1 MMNKSSENLIQLN
14 QSSILKMMYDI
25 PGNDHCADCNERE
38 PTWASINLGIL
49 ICLNCSG
56 VHRSLGVHIS
66 KVRSLTLDIWDLET
80 LMHMLKLGNAK
91 MNALFEA
98 NSSNPGDLIKP
109 TLGSPRTSREA
120 WIIAKYQQKL
130 FLK

>member
-66 KVRSLTLDIWDLET
+66 KVRSLTLDHWDPELVMFMG
-80 LMHMLKLGNAK
+80 LLGNDK
-91 MNALFEA
+91 VNEFLEYDSSNTSHTKP
-98 NSSNPGDLIKP
+98 NSSSTTNERKK
-109 TLGSPRTSREA
+109 
-120 WIIAKYQQKL
+120 WIIAKYDK
-130 FLK
+130 